1 MITSDMDGT
10 LLTGGNW
17 DERRLPLDFE
27 EVLERLESLG
37 IHFLAASGRTYP
49 SVRANFGKL
58 ADRIDYI
65 CDNGGCLV
73 HGGKVVHIEEIV
85 PELAEKLNRLV
96 QTQRLGQLSC
106 CSEKGTYLLGG
117 VSWLGSVREQQW
129 IYSLTD
135 FHALTEPISK
145 MTVRIP
151 SQLDVFAVRQQL
163 EDVLGDGLNFVVS
176 GREIIDVMKRGVDKG
191 SGLRYFQKM
200 WGIDREECMS
210 FGDQYNDF
218 GQFEAS
224 GWSFAMANAAD
235 EIKAKARFVADTN
248 DHDGVTRAIRTYVFG
263 EKEALS

>member
-1 MITSDMDGT
+1 MIRMITSDMDGT
-10 LLTGGNW
+10 LLTGGKW

-27 EVLERLESLG
+27 EVLGRLEQAG

-58 ADRIDYI
+58 ADRVDYI

-73 HGGKVVHIEEIV
+73 CDGKVVHVEQIV
-85 PELAEKLNRLV
+85 PELAEKLHQLV
-96 QTQRLGQLSC
+96 QSQRLGQFSC

-117 VSWLGSVREQQW
+117 TSWLGSVREQQW
-129 IYSLTD
+129 IYQLTD
-135 FHALTEPISK
+135 VYALTEPISK
-145 MTVRIP
+145 MTVRLSP
-151 SQLDVFAVRQQL
+151 GLDVFAVRKQL
-163 EDVLGDGLNFVVS
+163 EDALGDGLNFVVS
-176 GREIIDVMKRGVDKG
+176 SPWILDVMKRGVDKG
-191 SGLRYFQKM
+191 SGLRYFQKL

-235 EIKAKARFVADTN
+235 EIKAKARFVAESN
-248 DHDGVTRAIRTYVFG
+248 EKDGVTRAIRACVFG
-263 EKEALS
+263 ER